1 MANLSPASLEGSNGA
16 LDHFNHEKE
25 KGNIYPLVVK
35 LGTITPQGADV
46 YSYHP
51 DEDGMVHLKKKN
63 RLRFFSRKFVADLFV
78 AV

>member
-51 DEDGMVHLKKKN
+51 DEDGMVHLKKKVA
-63 RLRFFSRKFVADLFV
+63 FCFSRNFAADLFV